1 MDPDELRVR
10 EETLRDLRANPE
22 PYLAEY
28 SSKFANVLN
37 ADDAATLFD
46 EYNQDPAKYRVA
58 VHPAA
63 TWIRDELFRRALAET
78 ASEGRNRVVFTAGG
92 NAAGKSTAIS
102 FIKEGSAPQVVFDS
116 TFSNPEHARRLVDQA
131 LAAGKRVTVLYV
143 DRPLEDAFHGMLERA
158 GLEGRVV
165 TISQLIGS
173 HRGAAET
180 MRDLWRD
187 FSRDTRFQFRFVD
200 NSGDAPR
207 LDTIELA
214 VPQDYTEIGKRL
226 YELLDTE
233 YRAGRITAAAYHRIR
248 GRGDSGQ
255 PAGRRPDGGGSG
267 GGSPQ
272 TGPAESRS

>member
-46 EYNQDPAKYRVA
+46 EYNHDPAKYRVA

-63 TWIRDELFRRALAET
+63 TCIRE
-78 ASEGRNRVVFTAGG
+78 SSTAGG

-158 GLEGRVV
+158 GLEGRVL
-165 TISQLIGS
+165 TIGQLIGS

-180 MRDLWRD
+180 MRDLWRA
-187 FSRDTRFQFRFVD
+187 FSRDTRFQFRFGD

-233 YRAGRITAAAYHRIR
+233 YRAGRITAAASQDRK
-248 GRGDSGQ
+248 S
-255 PAGRRPDGGGSG
+255 
-267 GGSPQ
+267 
-272 TGPAESRS
+272 